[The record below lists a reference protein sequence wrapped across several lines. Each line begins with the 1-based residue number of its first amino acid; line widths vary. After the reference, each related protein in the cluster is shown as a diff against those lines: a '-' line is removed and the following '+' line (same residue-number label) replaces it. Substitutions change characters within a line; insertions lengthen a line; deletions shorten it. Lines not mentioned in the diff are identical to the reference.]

1 MGTIRMKMVGGE
13 MLALAGG
20 IAFSPIP
27 IAAVIL
33 ILMTPQGRRNS
44 LAFVIGWLLGLSA
57 LLLSVILVVGRID
70 AAGGPRF
77 PWIGPSLQVL
87 FGLFL
92 WSLAFRIW
100 RSRPRSE
107 ESEKTPVWMEKLD
120 QFGWAKSLSLA
131 VVLGV
136 ANLKNLP
143 ITVQAGILVSRG
155 PEWGGGRCWLILLF
169 LAVGLLGVGAP
180 LVVAA
185 LFPGRSDEVLRA
197 WRRWLCCH
205 NALVLS
211 CLFFGIGAMLLFKG
225 GIALWPE

>member
-1 MGTIRMKMVGGE
+1 MKMAWGE
-13 MLALAGG
+13 MLALSGG

-44 LAFVIGWLLGLSA
+44 LAFVVGWLLGLSS
-57 LLLSVILVVGRID
+57 LLLAVMQVVGRID

-87 FGLFL
+87 FGLLL
-92 WSLAFRIW
+92 WALAFRIW
-100 RSRPRSE
+100 RSRPRGE
-107 ESEKTPVWMEKLD
+107 EREKTPVWMEKLD

-155 PEWGGGRCWLILLF
+155 PDWGEGRWLLILLF

-185 LFPGRSDEVLRA
+185 LFPRRSDEVLRT
-197 WRRWLCCH
+197 WRRWLCRH
-205 NALVLS
+205 NALVLN
-211 CLFFGIGAMLLFKG
+211 CLFAGIGAMLLFKG

>member
-1 MGTIRMKMVGGE
+1 MVGGE

-155 PEWGGGRCWLILLF
+155 PDWGEGRWWLILLF

-180 LVVAA
+180 LVVAT
-185 LFPGRSDEVLRA
+185 LFPRRSDQVLRA
-197 WRRWLCCH
+197 WRRWLCRH
-205 NALVLS
+205 NALVLT
-211 CLFFGIGAMLLFKG
+211 CLFSGIGAMLLFKG

>member
-1 MGTIRMKMVGGE
+1 MKMVGGE

-155 PEWGGGRCWLILLF
+155 PDWGEGRWWLILLF

-180 LVVAA
+180 LVVAT
-185 LFPGRSDEVLRA
+185 LFPRRSDQVLRA
-197 WRRWLCCH
+197 WRRWLCRH
-205 NALVLS
+205 NALVLT
-211 CLFFGIGAMLLFKG
+211 CLFSGIGAMLLFKG